1 MPNHPFLA
9 DDFHIRWSTL
19 TAQHIE
25 SDIELALQRA
35 KDNIATICEQPEET
49 LSYESTFE
57 ALESASKDL
66 EAGWGRL
73 NHLDAVADN
82 EAQRSA
88 LNAMLPK
95 VSAFYASIPL
105 NSALW
110 EKLKAYSKK
119 PDSSQLSSTKQ
130 RFMEETCLDF
140 QQAGADLDD
149 TKKLQLK
156 DISAQL
162 ATLTQKFGENVL
174 DSTNDYE
181 LILQDAHRLEG
192 LPEMAVEAA
201 RQDALAQGH
210 GSDAAPQWRF
220 TLQFPSMMPIM
231 QHAKDE
237 SLRREIWEASNTI
250 GHSPQYDN
258 TEIVWDILKLRHQK
272 AEILGKDNFADL
284 VLERRMAK
292 DSATALS
299 FVENLHENISTQYQ
313 QEVSELLDYRNS
325 QSSEKKNRLE
335 PWETSYWA
343 EQRRK
348 ETYDFDDEE
357 LRPYFQ
363 VNRVMAGMFDLFS
376 ELFSLRIE
384 QRQSYCG
391 NNPAPEQQDA
401 VPTWHEDTTFYDL
414 YDASSD
420 QHLGSFYA
428 DWHPR
433 PNKRGGAWMN
443 SLKTGLPPRPGHPRQ
458 PHLGLIVGNMTKP
471 LGDQPALLTHR
482 EVETI
487 FHEFGHLLHHLLSE
501 VEIES
506 LAGTNVPWDFVE
518 LPSQILENFC
528 WDRSSL
534 DLFATHHQ
542 TGEPIPEALFQKM
555 IASRNYM
562 SATAFMR
569 QLAFSKLDLELHSHL
584 NKYLHRDLD
593 EADTEILR
601 HYRAEHTTPTPSMSR
616 RFSHLFSSPT
626 GYAAGYYSYKWA
638 EVLDADAYT
647 RFKQSGILHQETGIA
662 FRREILSK
670 GNSRPVQESYRAF
683 MGRDPEL
690 SPLLERSGLT

>member
-19 TAQHIE
+19 TPEHIE
-25 SDIELALQRA
+25 DDIQLALQRA
-35 KDNIATICEQPEET
+35 KDNIASICDQPEES
-49 LSYESTFE
+49 LSYESTFG

-88 LNAMLPK
+88 LNTMLPE
-95 VSAFYASIPL
+95 VSAFYASIHL
-105 NSALW
+105 NFALW
-110 EKLKAYSKK
+110 EKLKAYSQNA
-119 PDSSQLSSTKQ
+119 DLNALSPTKQ
-130 RFMEETCLDF
+130 RFVEETCLDF
-140 QQAGADLDD
+140 QQAGAELDNE
-149 TKKLQLK
+149 KKLQLK
-156 DISAQL
+156 NISAKL

-174 DSTNDYE
+174 DSTNDFE
-181 LILQDAHRLEG
+181 LILKDAHRLEG
-192 LPEMAVEAA
+192 LPDMAIEAA

-210 GSDAAPQWRF
+210 GSVDAPQWRF

-250 GHSPQYDN
+250 GLSDQYDN

-292 DSATALS
+292 DSASALS
-299 FVENLHENISTQYQ
+299 FVENLHGSISTQFQ

-325 QSSEKKNRLE
+325 HSSLQKSCLE
-335 PWETSYWA
+335 PWETTYWA
-343 EQRRK
+343 EQRRR

-363 VNRVMAGMFDLFS
+363 VDRVMSGMFELFS

-384 QRQSYCG
+384 QHQSYCG
-391 NNPAPEQQDA
+391 SQTDTIDA
-401 VPTWHEDTTFYDL
+401 IPTWHGDTTFYDL
-414 YDASSD
+414 YDANSEE
-420 QHLGSFYA
+420 HLGSFYA

-433 PNKRGGAWMN
+433 PSKRGGAWMN
-443 SLKTGLPPRPGHPRQ
+443 SLKTGLPPRPGHARE

-487 FHEFGHLLHHLLSE
+487 FHEFGHLLHHLLSD

-534 DLFATHHQ
+534 DLFAKHHK
-542 TGEPIPEALFQKM
+542 TGDPIPEALFQKM

-569 QLAFSKLDLELHSHL
+569 QLAFCKLDLELHSHL
-584 NKYLHRDLD
+584 SDYLQRDLD
-593 EADTEILR
+593 EVDKDILR
-601 HYRAEHTTPTPSMSR
+601 HYRAESGTPSPSMSR

-647 RFKQSGILHQETGIA
+647 KFKQSGVLNKETGMA

-670 GNSRPVQESYRAF
+670 GNSRPVQDSYRAF

-690 SPLLERSGLT
+690 NPLLERSGLT